1 MDNEQKLRS
10 YLKRASADLVRTQ
23 QRLAE
28 LENRAAEPI
37 AIVGLGCRYPGGVAG
52 PEDFWELLRSGRDG
66 VTGLPAD
73 RGWDLGALA
82 ADGGEAAMSGGFLLD
97 AADFDAGFFGISPRE
112 AAEMDPQQ
120 RILLETA
127 WEAIERAGIVPAT
140 LKGTRTGVFV
150 GAMAQEYLTGAAGPS
165 EGFLLTGNTNSVLS
179 GRLAYVLGLLGPAVT
194 VDTACSSSLV
204 ALHLAA
210 QSLRSGESEL
220 ALAGG
225 VTVMSAPTTFVE
237 FSRQGGLSPDGR
249 CRSFADSA
257 AGTGWAEGAGVLVL
271 ERLSDAQ
278 RHGHPVLAVV
288 RGSAVNSDGA
298 TNGLTAPNGPSQQRV
313 IREALKTS
321 GLAPAQVDV
330 VEAHGTGTTLGD
342 PVEAQALLA
351 TYGQDRDRALLLGSV
366 KSNFGHT
373 QAAAGVAGVIKV
385 VLAMRHGVVPPTLH
399 VDAPS
404 SHVDWTA
411 GRVEL
416 ATAATPWPET
426 GEPRR
431 AGVSSFG
438 LSGTNAHVLVEQ
450 APAAEEPV
458 REAGARPVPILVS
471 GRSEDAVRAQAARLA
486 DVLERGTPLAD
497 AAVSLATARTAF
509 DVRSTVVG
517 DDPAAVAVALRD
529 LTTFGSP
536 RAKGKTAFL
545 FTGQGSQHLG
555 MGRALHRAHPV
566 FAAAFDEVLDRLGPG
581 LREVVWGEDAERLA
595 DTAQAQPAIFAVEV
609 ALFRLLGSWGVRPA
623 VLAGHSA
630 GEIAAAH
637 CAGVLSLDDACA
649 LVSARARLMG
659 ALPAGG
665 AMIAV
670 RASEADVRAAL
681 LDGADIAAVNGPA
694 SVVVSGV
701 EAAVLE
707 VAGRFGRTTRLRAS
721 HAFHSPLM
729 EPMLPAFRRIVAG
742 LTFAEPSVPLVTAG
756 EVTDPEFWVRHVR
769 DTVRFGD
776 ALARLGESGVTRF
789 VEVGPEAAL
798 TPLVDL
804 PGALAVPLLRKDR
817 DELTSVAEA
826 LGRLHADGA
835 TVDWTAFFAGT
846 GTRTDLPT
854 YAFQRQRFWPR
865 DTGRARGDLRSAGLR
880 SVDHPLLGTAVEV
893 ADANGLL
900 LTGRLDA
907 GTHPWLADHR
917 VGGAVVVPGTALLE
931 LAVRAGAETGCPDVE
946 DLTLTRPLV
955 LGTAGER
962 VVVQVWVGAPD
973 ERGRRPV
980 AVHSRP
986 DGEVS
991 WTSHAVGRLAE
1002 RIDRPAELPAA
1013 WPPADATAVDL
1024 TGFYGEREYGPAFQG
1039 LRAAWQRGDDVF
1051 AEVSLP
1057 DDVEAE
1063 AFDLHPALFDAAL
1076 HAAALFGGPGGV
1088 PFSWQDVAVRAVGA
1102 TAVRVTLRKTGE
1114 DTLALTLAT
1123 PEGALVATAGSLTV
1137 RPIVSEAPVTGGAVY
1152 RVDWTEPVTGVT
1164 DPDADVVTLAVP
1176 DGPPPQAARALAGE
1190 ALALVQARLGED
1202 ARRLA
1207 LVVPAG
1213 LPAAAVR
1220 GLVLA
1225 AQQEHPGRFVLVES
1239 AAPVAEDVLAAA
1251 LSTGE
1256 PRVLVR
1262 DGRALVPRLVRTT
1275 TGDAPAWNPDGTVL
1289 ITGGTGELGRALA
1302 AHLVREHGVRHLLLA
1317 GRRGAAPDGLVTELA
1332 GLGAD
1337 VTVAACDASDRDAL
1351 AALLAGIPAAHPLS
1365 AVVHAAGVLDDGLV
1379 ATLDADRLAK
1389 VLAPKADAAWHLH
1402 ELTRDRELDAFV
1414 LFSSLAGTLGAAGQ
1428 ANYAAAN
1435 AFLDA
1440 LAQERRDAGLPAVS
1454 LAWGPWDGGGM
1465 AGGAGGRFARLGI
1478 PALTEAE
1485 GLALFDAALTTG
1497 EPAVA
1502 PVRFDLPVLAAQP
1515 EPPAVLRALA

>member
-23 QRLAE
+23 QKLAE
-28 LENRAAEPI
+28 LERRAAEPI
-37 AIVGLGCRYPGGVAG
+37 AIVGLGCRYPGGVTG
-52 PEDFWELLRSGRDG
+52 PEDFWELLSSGRDG

-97 AADFDAGFFGISPRE
+97 AAEFDAGFFGISPRE

-127 WEAIERAGIVPAT
+127 WEAIERAGIVPGS

-179 GRLAYVLGLLGPAVT
+179 GRLAYVLGLVGPAVT

-271 ERLSDAQ
+271 ERLSDAR

-288 RGSAVNSDGA
+288 RGSAVNQDGA

-342 PVEAQALLA
+342 PVEAQALMA

-385 VLAMRHGVVPPTLH
+385 VLAMRTGLVPPTLH

-438 LSGTNAHVLVEQ
+438 LSGTNAHVIVEQ
-450 APAAEEPV
+450 APVVEEPV
-458 REAGARPVPILVS
+458 REPVARPLPILVS
-471 GRSEDAVRAQAARLA
+471 GKSEDAVRAQAARLA

-497 AAVSLATARTAF
+497 VAFSAATARTAF
-509 DVRSTVVG
+509 AVRSTVVG
-517 DDPAAVAVALRD
+517 ADEAAVAAALRD
-529 LTTFGSP
+529 LTAFASP

-555 MGRALHRAHPV
+555 MGRALHSAYPV
-566 FAAAFDEVLDRLGPG
+566 FAAAFDEVLTRLSPE
-581 LREVVWGEDAERLA
+581 LRDVVWGADAELLA

-609 ALFRLLGSWGVRPA
+609 ALFRLLESWGVRPD

-665 AMIAV
+665 AMVAV
-670 RASEADVRAAL
+670 RASEEDVRAAL
-681 LDGADIAAVNGPA
+681 VDGVDIAAVNGPSA
-694 SVVVSGV
+694 VVVSGV
-701 EAAVLE
+701 EDAVLA
-707 VAGRFGRTTRLRAS
+707 VAARFERTTRLRAS
-721 HAFHSPLM
+721 HAFHSHLM
-729 EPMLPAFRRIVAG
+729 DPMLPAFREVVSELAF
-742 LTFAEPSVPLVTAG
+742 TEPSVPVVTAG
-756 EVTDPEFWVRHVR
+756 DVTDPEFWVRHVR
-769 DTVRFGD
+769 DAVRFGD
-776 ALARLGESGVTRF
+776 VLARLAESGVTRF

-798 TPLVDL
+798 TPLVDV
-804 PGALAVPLLRKDR
+804 PGALAVPVLRKDR
-817 DELTSVAEA
+817 DETTSAAEA
-826 LGRLHADGA
+826 LGRLHGDGVA
-835 TVDWTAFFAGT
+835 VDWTAFFAGT
-846 GTRTDLPT
+846 GARVELPT

-893 ADANGLL
+893 ADASGLL

-907 GTHPWLADHR
+907 GTHAWLADHR

-955 LGTAGER
+955 LGAAGER

-1002 RIDRPAELPAA
+1002 RIESTADVPAA

-1024 TGFYGEREYGPAFQG
+1024 TGFYDEREYGPAFQG
-1039 LRAAWQRGDDVF
+1039 LRAAWQHGDDVF
-1051 AEVSLP
+1051 AEVALP

-1063 AFDLHPALFDAAL
+1063 TFDLHPALFDAAL
-1076 HAAALFGGPGGV
+1076 HAAACFAGPGGV

-1102 TAVRVTLRKTGE
+1102 TALRVTLHKTGDE
-1114 DTLALTLAT
+1114 TLTLSLAT
-1123 PEGALVATAGSLTV
+1123 PDGDVVATVGSLTV
-1137 RPIVSEAPVTGGAVY
+1137 RPITTEAPVTGGGVY
-1152 RVDWTEPVTGVT
+1152 RVDWTEPVTGLT
-1164 DPDADVVTLAVP
+1164 GAAADVVTLSIP
-1176 DGPPPQAARALAGE
+1176 DGTPPEAARALAGE
-1190 ALALVQARLGED
+1190 ARDLLRERLTED

-1207 LVVPAG
+1207 LVVPGG
-1213 LPAAAVR
+1213 LPGAAVR

-1239 AAPVAEDVLAAA
+1239 TEDVTPAA
-1251 LSTGE
+1251 LETALTTGE
-1256 PRVLVR
+1256 PRLLVR
-1262 DGRALVPRLVRTT
+1262 DGRVFAPRLVRTA
-1275 TGDAPAWNPDGTVL
+1275 TGEAHGWNPDGTVL

-1302 AHLVREHGVRHLLLA
+1302 AHLVREHGVRHLLLVSRS
-1317 GRRGAAPDGLVTELA
+1317 GRAPEGLVTELA

-1351 AALLAGIPAAHPLS
+1351 AALLAGIPAAHPLT
-1365 AVVHAAGVLDDGLV
+1365 AVVHAAGVLDDGLLD
-1379 ATLDADRLAK
+1379 TLDPDRLAT

-1402 ELTRDRELDAFV
+1402 ELTRDLELDAFV

-1428 ANYAAAN
+1428 ANYAGAN
-1435 AFLDA
+1435 AFLDT
-1440 LAQERRDAGLPAVS
+1440 LAQQRRDAGLPAVS
-1454 LAWGPWDGGGM
+1454 LAWGPWGGEGM
-1465 AGGAGGRFARLGI
+1465 
-1478 PALTEAE
+1478 
-1485 GLALFDAALTTG
+1485 
-1497 EPAVA
+1497 
-1502 PVRFDLPVLAAQP
+1502 
-1515 EPPAVLRALA
+1515 